1 HPDGERLALLWVLQQ
16 RQAFTYVSIVSG
28 FAQRAMA
35 RVNLDAGAWREASHR
50 RRFLRDADPQ
60 VITGNPTSLAE
71 LLDGDLR
78 DVVRPL
84 ALFSGAMELS

>member
-1 HPDGERLALLWVLQQ
+1 
-16 RQAFTYVSIVSG
+16 
-28 FAQRAMA
+28 
-35 RVNLDAGAWREASHR
+35 LDAGAWREASHR

-84 ALFSGAMELS
+84 ALFSGAMELSAPLRAALEAAFACPVIDVYGLHETRPIAA